1 MRALNFMIFV
11 SLFALLSCQQN
22 EEIVQSPEEKFVRSP
37 EIARPQF
44 IYSHEDSV
52 EGGDIALWFDGRLVA
67 TQSSKSQLMY
77 SLKYLR
83 QSYADSQSLGNV
95 LSNRFLLPWEAGQL
109 PVKFDSST
117 AIQVRNHKYSGWNLL
132 DVSLRPDTILY
143 GPDVLGWGFFG
154 FSKDY
159 NPISLAEIYKTL
171 PGVLVAEPNY
181 LGFTDGTFPMFPGI
195 QSGEMSYVFV
205 ENYIIVPG
213 PYFYF
218 RYINGKPTY
227 IGQWTGYSAYSQP
240 WATEARMNIDSF
252 AVWHGNWHGVFAQP
266 H

>member
-44 IYSHEDSV
+44 IYSHEDCV

-117 AIQVRNHKYSGWNLL
+117 AIQVRNHHYIGWNLL
-132 DVSLRPDTILY
+132 EVRLRPDTILRA
-143 GPDVLGWGFFG
+143 PDALGWSLLGFVKG
-154 FSKDY
+154 Y
-159 NPISLAEIYKTL
+159 NPISLAGIYRTL
-171 PGVLVAEPNY
+171 PGVLFAEPNGIMF
-181 LGFTDGTFPMFPGI
+181 LDGTYPMFPGL
-195 QSGEMSYVFV
+195 QSGEMTYVFAK
-205 ENYIIVPG
+205 NYNDISPT
-213 PYFYF
+213 YLYF

-227 IGQWTGYSAYSQP
+227 MGQWTGYWAYSQS
-240 WATEARMNIDSF
+240 WAAEARMNIDSF
-252 AVWHGNWHGVFAQP
+252 SVWHGVFAQP

>member
-1 MRALNFMIFV
+1 
-11 SLFALLSCQQN
+11 
-22 EEIVQSPEEKFVRSP
+22 
-37 EIARPQF
+37 
-44 IYSHEDSV
+44 
-52 EGGDIALWFDGRLVA
+52 
-67 TQSSKSQLMY
+67 MY
-77 SLKYLR
+77 WV
-83 QSYADSQSLGNV
+83 G
-95 LSNRFLLPWEAGQL
+95 
-109 PVKFDSST
+109 DSSDS
-117 AIQVRNHKYSGWNLL
+117 A
-132 DVSLRPDTILY
+132 
-143 GPDVLGWGFFG
+143 
-154 FSKDY
+154 
-159 NPISLAEIYKTL
+159 KT
-171 PGVLVAEPNY
+171 NY

>member
-1 MRALNFMIFV
+1 MRVLNLMLFV

-22 EEIVQSPEEKFVRSP
+22 EEIVQSPEEEFVRSP

-67 TQSSKSQLMY
+67 TQYSKSQLMY

-83 QSYADSQSLGNV
+83 QSYADSQSFENV

-109 PVKFDSST
+109 AVKFDSST
-117 AIQVRNHKYSGWNLL
+117 AIQVRNHKYTGWNLL
-132 DVSLRPDTILY
+132 DVRLRPDTILRA
-143 GPDVLGWGFFG
+143 PDALDWAVLG

-159 NPISLAEIYKTL
+159 NPLSLADIYRTL
-171 PGVLVAEPNY
+171 PGVLYAEQNV
-181 LGFTDGTFPMFPGI
+181 LTFLMGTFPMFPGL
-195 QSGEMSYVFV
+195 QSGEMTYVFAQ
-205 ENYIIVPG
+205 NYNNISPT
-213 PYFYF
+213 YLYF

-227 IGQWTGYSAYSQP
+227 IGQWMYYSAYPQP
-240 WATEARMNIDSF
+240 WAAEARMNIDSF
-252 AVWHGNWHGVFAQP
+252 AVWHGVFAQP